1 MTLVKGFFIVT
12 VEMVKGAMNMWKKI
26 IEVNPP
32 YDFDELLDRS
42 SLDPLHKVDVNNR
55 MMQVPLYDEEGNPF
69 VATVQAIG
77 TTEAPRFVVS
87 GQNESQQ
94 SRALIELER
103 IFQWN
108 HSLQEVYDHFKQTNL
123 AALFQQQAGTPF
135 MLDFHL
141 YDCIMKCIIHQ
152 QLNLSFAFQLSSSF
166 AQTFGF
172 EIDGV
177 WFYPRPEDVAKLSY
191 EDLRKMKFSQRKAE
205 YVIDTSRL
213 IASGELPLDELPN
226 MSDDEVMKTLVKV
239 RGIGPWTVQNVLMFG
254 LGRPNLFP
262 VADIGLQNAIKRYF
276 DLEEKPSKEE
286 MVQYSKEWSPYQSYA
301 SLYLWRSIEKKRRE
315 TT

>member
-1 MTLVKGFFIVT
+1 
-12 VEMVKGAMNMWKKI
+12 MWKKI
-26 IEVNPP
+26 IEVTPL

-42 SLDPLHKVDVNNR
+42 SLDPLHKIDR
-55 MMQVPLYDEEGNPF
+55 KERTIYAPLYDKEGAPF
-69 VATVQAIG
+69 VVQVRAIG
-77 TTEAPRFVVS
+77 MTEDPRFEIR
-87 GQNESQQ
+87 GQNKSQQ
-94 SRALIELER
+94 AHALLELER

-108 HSLQEVYDHFKQTNL
+108 HSLEEVYAHFANTNL
-123 AALFQQQAGTPF
+123 AKLFQQHKGTPF

-141 YDCIMKCIIHQ
+141 YDCLMKCIIHQ

-166 AQTFGF
+166 ARTFGF
-172 EIDGV
+172 EVDGV
-177 WFYPRPEDVAKLSY
+177 QFYPRPEDVAKLSY

-213 IASGELPLDELPN
+213 ITNGELPLDQLSH

-262 VADIGLQNAIKRYF
+262 VADIGLQNAVKRYF
-276 DLEEKPSKEE
+276 NLEKKPTKDE
-286 MVQYSKEWSPYQSYA
+286 MEQYSKEWSPYASYA

-315 TT
+315 AT